1 MEFLS
6 IFLIVYGVLV
16 LFLVLSK
23 NNLVFNNPKTKF
35 FQKFLGA
42 KGTYWVFLFWGLA
55 SLIGG
60 ILLYQSI

>member
-35 FQKFLGA
+35 FSKIS
-42 KGTYWVFLFWGLA
+42 WR
-55 SLIGG
+55 
-60 ILLYQSI
+60 